1 MTYYLYPESN
11 LALQDIN
18 APVFDL
24 EELNWTIPLSFNF
37 TFPDKESTP
46 HISTTSTNE
55 AYTPKEANSKI
66 LEDSSVFSVMQCYT
80 PYQYPLPGDNSE
92 VMTLQ
97 PNTPQSPKA
106 PVSVTSYKKS
116 SNADQQDLCL
126 VAHSDLFLVAQS
138 LRDRKKWGE
147 LKDYISETCFP
158 GTDHSVLQTFFY
170 ESVYE
175 TYKIERGLKRL
186 TPPQRYRLRKTYPL
200 PSTIC
205 STKFRSNNHLDDNA
219 RALLE
224 AVFKRNRFPSPEV
237 VKKLVANTG
246 LSAKQVKNYFKN
258 NRSRK

>member
-1 MTYYLYPESN
+1 MNYYLYPESN
-11 LALQDIN
+11 LALQDITSP
-18 APVFDL
+18 AFDF

-46 HISTTSTNE
+46 LITTSSANE
-55 AYTPKEANSKI
+55 AYTPKESNSKI
-66 LEDSSVFSVMQCYT
+66 MEDSSVLSVMQCYS
-80 PYQYPLPGDNSE
+80 PYQYPFGDNSGA
-92 VMTLQ
+92 MTLRLQ
-97 PNTPQSPKA
+97 PNTPNSPKA
-106 PVSVTSYKKS
+106 PLSALPYKEP
-116 SNADQQDLCL
+116 SNTD
-126 VAHSDLFLVAQS
+126 HSDLCLVAQS
-138 LRDRKKWGE
+138 LRDSKKWEE
-147 LKDYISETCFP
+147 LKDFISETCFP

-186 TPPQRYRLRKTYPL
+186 TPPQRYRLRKTNPL

-205 STKFRSNNHLDDNA
+205 STKFRSNNHLDDDA

-237 VKKLVANTG
+237 VENLVANTR

>member
-11 LALQDIN
+11 LAMQDII
-18 APVFDL
+18 APAFDL

-46 HISTTSTNE
+46 HISTTSANE

-66 LEDSSVFSVMQCYT
+66 MEDSSDLSVMQCYT
-80 PYQYPLPGDNSE
+80 PYQYPLLGDTSE
-92 VMTLQ
+92 AMTLQ
-97 PNTPQSPKA
+97 PNAPHSPKA
-106 PVSVTSYKKS
+106 PLSVTSYIEPL
-116 SNADQQDLCL
+116 NTD
-126 VAHSDLFLVAQS
+126 HSDLCLVAQS

-147 LKDYISETCFP
+147 LKEYISETCFP
-158 GTDHSVLQTFFY
+158 SIDHSVLQTFFY

-175 TYKIERGLKRL
+175 TYKIERGLRRL
-186 TPPQRYRLRKTYPL
+186 TPPQRYRLRKTNPL

-224 AVFKRNRFPSPEV
+224 AVFKRNIFPSREV
-237 VKKLVANTG
+237 VENLVANTG

>member
-11 LALQDIN
+11 LALRDIN
-18 APVFDL
+18 AAVFDL

-37 TFPDKESTP
+37 TFPDKESTL
-46 HISTTSTNE
+46 TNE
-55 AYTPKEANSKI
+55 AYTPKEANSNI
-66 LEDSSVFSVMQCYT
+66 MEDSSVFSVMQCYT

-92 VMTLQ
+92 AMTLQ
-97 PNTPQSPKA
+97 ANTPHSPKA
-106 PVSVTSYKKS
+106 PVSVTSYNEP

-126 VAHSDLFLVAQS
+126 VAQS
-138 LRDRKKWGE
+138 LRDRKKWEE